1 MLVPNAGLRCAVVA
15 LLLLAPM
22 VIASSTASAQGS
34 TAQGSAAR
42 GGAAPRLMR
51 AGDVDTVPLR
61 DIGVRIAYGPD
72 SLQFG
77 ELRLPAGASNSQRV
91 PIAIIIHGGCWYS
104 PYASVRNSAPLAD
117 ALAQSGVATWN
128 VEYRR
133 YNNPGGGWTGTFRD
147 VADAADYVRPLAK
160 LYPLDTTRIVLAG
173 HSAGGHLALWLASRH
188 ALDRASPL
196 FGGAPMSVRGVVSIG
211 GIADLR
217 EFYTRERTT
226 CGNPAVESLLGGT
239 PDSVPARLREASP
252 IERLPL
258 GVPTVHIAGERDFIA
273 PIAVRD
279 AYVTAARARGDSARV
294 ITIVGDGHFE
304 AMTPYKAAGRAVID
318 AIRGLL
324 DLPPST
330 P

>member
-1 MLVPNAGLRCAVVA
+1 
-15 LLLLAPM
+15 
-22 VIASSTASAQGS
+22 
-34 TAQGSAAR
+34 
-42 GGAAPRLMR
+42 MR

-61 DIGVRIAYGPD
+61 DIGVRIAYGRD

-77 ELRLPAGASNSQRV
+77 ELRLPAGASNSQRA

-133 YNNPGGGWTGTFRD
+133 YNNPGGGWPGTFRD
-147 VADAADYVRPLAK
+147 VADAADYIRPLAT
-160 LYPLDTTRIVLAG
+160 LYPIDTTRIVIAG
-173 HSAGGHLALWLASRH
+173 HSAGGHLALWLASRYS
-188 ALDRASPL
+188 LDRTSPL
-196 FGGAPMSVRGVVSIG
+196 FGGTPLSVRGVVSIG

-217 EFYTRERTT
+217 EFYARERTT
-226 CGNPAVESLLGGT
+226 SGNPAVESLLGGT

-273 PIAVRD
+273 PVTVRD

-294 ITIVGDGHFE
+294 ITVVGDGHFE

-324 DLPPST
+324 ALPPSPQLCST
-330 P
+330 CNTQ

>member
-1 MLVPNAGLRCAVVA
+1 MPNAGFLRAMLA
-15 LLLLAPM
+15 LLFLPPSVGA
-22 VIASSTASAQGS
+22 AQGL
-34 TAQGSAAR
+34 
-42 GGAAPRLMR
+42 AAPRLMR
-51 AGDVDTVPLR
+51 AGDVDTVPVR
-61 DIGVRIAYGPD
+61 NEGVRIAYGRD

-77 ELRLPAGASNSQRV
+77 ELRLPAGATNSNRA
-91 PIAIIIHGGCWYS
+91 PIAVIIHGGCWYS

-117 ALAQSGVATWN
+117 ALALSGVATWN

-147 VADAADYVRPLAK
+147 VADGADYVRMLAK
-160 LYPLDTTRIVLAG
+160 LYPIDTTRIVLAG

-188 ALDRASPL
+188 SLDRDSPL
-196 FGGAPMSVRGVVSIG
+196 FGGTPLHVRGVVSVG

-217 EFYTRERTT
+217 EFYSRERTT

-258 GVPTVHIAGERDFIA
+258 GVPTVHIAGDRDVIA
-273 PIAVRD
+273 PVAVRD
-279 AYVTAARARGDSARV
+279 AYVAAARARGDSARV
-294 ITIVGDGHFE
+294 VTIVGDGHFE
-304 AMTPYKAAGRAVID
+304 AMTPSRAAGRAVIN
-318 AIRGLL
+318 AVRALL
-324 DLPPST
+324 DLPPSA

>member
-1 MLVPNAGLRCAVVA
+1 
-15 LLLLAPM
+15 
-22 VIASSTASAQGS
+22 
-34 TAQGSAAR
+34 
-42 GGAAPRLMR
+42 MR

-61 DIGVRIAYGPD
+61 DIGVRIAYGRD

-77 ELRLPAGASNSQRV
+77 ELRLPAGASNSQRA

-133 YNNPGGGWTGTFRD
+133 YNNPGGGWPGTFRD
-147 VADAADYVRPLAK
+147 VADAADYIRPLAT
-160 LYPLDTTRIVLAG
+160 LYPIDTTRIVIAG
-173 HSAGGHLALWLASRH
+173 HSAGGHLALWLASRYS
-188 ALDRASPL
+188 LDRTSPL
-196 FGGAPMSVRGVVSIG
+196 FGGTPLSVRGVVSIG

-217 EFYTRERTT
+217 EFYARERTT
-226 CGNPAVESLLGGT
+226 SGNPAVESLLGGT

-273 PIAVRD
+273 PVTVRD

-294 ITIVGDGHFE
+294 ITVVGDGHFE

-324 DLPPST
+324 ALPPSA

>member
-1 MLVPNAGLRCAVVA
+1 
-15 LLLLAPM
+15 
-22 VIASSTASAQGS
+22 
-34 TAQGSAAR
+34 
-42 GGAAPRLMR
+42 MR

-61 DIGVRIAYGPD
+61 DIGVRIAYGRD

-77 ELRLPAGASNSQRV
+77 ELRLPAGASNGQRA

-133 YNNPGGGWTGTFRD
+133 YNNPGGGWPGTFRD
-147 VADAADYVRPLAK
+147 VADAADYIRPLAT
-160 LYPLDTTRIVLAG
+160 LYPIDTTRIVIAG
-173 HSAGGHLALWLASRH
+173 HSAGGHLALWLASRYS
-188 ALDRASPL
+188 LDRTSPL
-196 FGGAPMSVRGVVSIG
+196 FGGTPLSVRGVVSIG

-217 EFYTRERTT
+217 EFYARERTT

-273 PIAVRD
+273 PVTVRD

-294 ITIVGDGHFE
+294 ITVVGDGHFE

-324 DLPPST
+324 ALPPSA

>member
-1 MLVPNAGLRCAVVA
+1 ML
-15 LLLLAPM
+15 
-22 VIASSTASAQGS
+22 TASAS
-34 TAQGSAAR
+34 LAPVTAAAQGGAAP
-42 GGAAPRLMR
+42 GTPAPRLMR

-61 DIGVRIAYGPD
+61 DAGVRIAYGRD

-77 ELRLPAGASNSQRV
+77 ELRLPAGASNSNRA

-117 ALAQSGVATWN
+117 ALALSGVATWN

-147 VADAADYVRPLAK
+147 VANGADYVRTLAA
-160 LYPLDTTRIVLAG
+160 LYPIDTARIVLAG
-173 HSAGGHLALWLASRH
+173 HSAGGQLALWLASRH
-188 ALDRASPL
+188 SLDRTSPL
-196 FGGAPMSVRGVVSIG
+196 FGGTPMPVRGVVSVG

-217 EFYTRERTT
+217 EFYGRERNT
-226 CGNPAVESLLGGT
+226 CGNPAVESLLGGI
-239 PDSVPARLREASP
+239 PDSVPARLRDASP

-258 GVPTVHIAGERDFIA
+258 GVPSVHIAGDRDFIA
-273 PIAVRD
+273 PIAVRE
-279 AYVTAARARGDSARV
+279 AYVTAATARGDKARA

-304 AMTPYKAAGRAVID
+304 AMTPYKSAGRAVID

>member
-1 MLVPNAGLRCAVVA
+1 MLIPNAGLRCALA
-15 LLLLAPM
+15 AFLLCAPT
-22 VIASSTASAQGS
+22 VTPSIAS
-34 TAQGSAAR
+34 AQGSAAR

-61 DIGVRIAYGPD
+61 DLGARIAYGRD

-77 ELRLPAGASNSQRV
+77 ELRLPAGASNDHRA
-91 PIAIIIHGGCWYS
+91 PIAIIIHGGCWFS

-133 YNNPGGGWTGTFRD
+133 YDNPGGGWPGTFRD
-147 VADAADYVRPLAK
+147 VADAADYLRPLATR
-160 LYPLDTTRIVLAG
+160 YPIDTTRIVIAG

-188 ALDRASPL
+188 ALDRTSPL
-196 FGGAPMSVRGVVSIG
+196 FGGTPLSVRGVVSIG

-217 EFYTRERTT
+217 EFYARERTT

-258 GVPTVHIAGERDFIA
+258 GVPTVHLAGERDFIA
-273 PIAVRD
+273 PVAVRD
-279 AYVTAARARGDSARV
+279 AYVTAASARGDNARV
-294 ITIVGDGHFE
+294 ITVVGDGHFE

-324 DLPPST
+324 DLPRST